1 MILRSSGLPVRVGGI
16 TCYHAR
22 QEQKWLKHGH
32 FEAATCFPCL
42 TAPIPRKAALQLQF
56 HSTRHSWSLELEL
69 ERTIHKEGKDFQ
81 GERAISEKTHCLA
94 SGSRPES
101 RQECPCARFATNT
114 PRKTKASLCIPT
126 FVCAL
131 ELKTGASCSIM
142 QVSASSCAH

>member
-1 MILRSSGLPVRVGGI
+1 MQFFKTSTPASQTMILRSSGLPVRVGGI

-56 HSTRHSWSLELEL
+56 HSTRHSSSLELEL

-81 GERAISEKTHCLA
+81 GERAISEKRTVLPVVPGLSQVRSVPAPDLRPILLA
-94 SGSRPES
+94 RP
-101 RQECPCARFATNT
+101 RLLCAF
-114 PRKTKASLCIPT
+114 PPL
-126 FVCAL
+126 FVL
-131 ELKTGASCSIM
+131 
-142 QVSASSCAH
+142 SS